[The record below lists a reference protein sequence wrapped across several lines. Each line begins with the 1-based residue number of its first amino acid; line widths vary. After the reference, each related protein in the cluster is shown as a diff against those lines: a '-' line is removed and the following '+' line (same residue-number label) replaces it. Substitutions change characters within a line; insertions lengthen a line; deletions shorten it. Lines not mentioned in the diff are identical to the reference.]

1 MIKFLVPV
9 NFAPYTINAV
19 NYCRTLASKVKG
31 EITLLYCYTIV
42 VGENSEAGENR
53 INSRDEAMAE
63 LEKLKKHILESLPHN
78 DDITIENSVLDG
90 YPEDVIAKFSRE
102 YRPDL
107 IVMGTKSKGE
117 TIKELLGSV
126 TFDVIKK
133 VTFPVMAVPNDYNL
147 NIEKITNIMFVNDF
161 ENFEYTSLHRLIKLV
176 GAFDTKLFNVHY
188 CPHGKEKID
197 PIQIN
202 EYIDYCKSTYR
213 NQNMICDY
221 IFGEDLIVATQEY
234 IDKNNIDLM
243 AITRRKRNI
252 ISQILQPSRTK
263 KILFNAEIPT
273 LFFHQ

>member
-9 NFAPYTINAV
+9 NFAPYTINAI
-19 NYCRTLASKVKG
+19 NYCRALASKVKG
-31 EITLLYCYTIV
+31 EITLLYCYANV
-42 VGENSEAGENR
+42 VGEDSEADENR
-53 INSRDEAMAE
+53 ISCREEAMAE
-63 LEKLKKHILESLPHN
+63 LEKLKKHILEIIPQN
-78 DDITIENSVLDG
+78 DAIAITNTVIDG
-90 YPEDVIAKFSRE
+90 YPEDVIAKYSRD

-133 VTFPVMAVPNDYNL
+133 VTSPVMAVPNDYIL
-147 NIEKITNIMFVNDF
+147 NIDKITNIMFVNDF
-161 ENFEYTSLHRLIKLV
+161 ENFEYTSLHKLIKLV
-176 GAFDTKLFNVHY
+176 GAFDTKVYNVHY
-188 CPHGKEKID
+188 DPHGKEKID
-197 PIQIN
+197 PNQLE

-213 NQNMICDY
+213 NQDMICDY
-221 IFGEDLIVATQEY
+221 IYGEDLIVATQVY

-252 ISQILQPSRTK
+252 ISQFLHPSRTK
-263 KILFNAEIPT
+263 RILFNAEIPT

>member
-9 NFAPYTINAV
+9 NFAPYTINAI
-19 NYCRTLASKVKG
+19 NYCRALASKVKG
-31 EITLLYCYTIV
+31 EITLLYCYTNV
-42 VGENSEAGENR
+42 VGEDSEAGENR
-53 INSRDEAMAE
+53 INSREEAMVE
-63 LEKLKKHILESLPHN
+63 LENLKKHILENISHT
-78 DDITIENSVLDG
+78 DAITITKTIIDG
-90 YPEDVIAKFSRE
+90 YPEDVIPKYSRD

-133 VTFPVMAVPNDYNL
+133 VIFPVMAVPNDYVL

-161 ENFEYTSLHRLIKLV
+161 ENFEYTSLHKLIKLV
-176 GAFDTKLFNVHY
+176 GAFDTKVYNVHY
-188 CPHGKEKID
+188 YPHGKEKMD
-197 PIQIN
+197 PGHLK
-202 EYIDYCKSTYR
+202 EYIEYCKSTYR

>member
-9 NFAPYTINAV
+9 NFAPYTINAI
-19 NYCRTLASKVKG
+19 NYCSALANQVQG
-31 EITLLYCYTIV
+31 QITLLYCYPNV
-42 VGENSEAGENR
+42 VGEDSDAGENR
-53 INSRDEAMAE
+53 INSREEAMAE
-63 LEKLKKHILESLPHN
+63 LEKLKKHILETTPLK
-78 DDITIENSVLDG
+78 DTITVTLNVIDG
-90 YPEDVIAKFSRE
+90 YPEDVIAKFSQD

-133 VTFPVMAVPNDYNL
+133 VVFPVMAVPNDYNL
-147 NIEKITNIMFVNDF
+147 NIDKLTNILFVNDF
-161 ENFEYTSLHRLIKLV
+161 ENFAYTSLHKLVKLV
-176 GAFDTKLFNVHY
+176 GAFDTKIFNVQY
-188 CPHGKEKID
+188 FPHGKEKINPKEIKD
-197 PIQIN
+197 YN
-202 EYIDYCKSTYR
+202 EYCKSTYR

-221 IFGEDLIVATQEY
+221 IYGEDLITSSQEY
-234 IDKNNIDLM
+234 IDNNHIDIM

-252 ISQILQPSRTK
+252 ISQILHPSRTK